1 MQISEKFNII
11 IEKHHYYESLNR
23 KLLKDAKTAD
33 YSGRS
38 QADGDTALFSSVTT
52 TSKNIDL
59 INSWVKLLIFKNYP
73 FLGDVNFIEDGI
85 LAPDSSFNM
94 QTWFVKY
101 REGDE
106 TKSHHHIP
114 SFCSWVYFLRC
125 PKGSPPLVFTQSRKK
140 VKSEEGKVVI
150 FPSWLRHHVPPN
162 KCDGRVVL
170 VGNVFHYK
178 RDR

>member
-11 IEKHHYYESLNR
+11 IEKHHYYESLNK
-23 KLLKDAKTAD
+23 KLLKDAETAD
-33 YSGRS
+33 YSGWS
-38 QADGDTALFSSVTT
+38 QSDCDTALFSSATT

-59 INSWVKLLIFKNYP
+59 INSWVKLLIFKKYP
-73 FLGDVNFIEDGI
+73 FLGDVNYMRE
-85 LAPDSSFNM
+85 SSFTM

-170 VGNVFHYK
+170 VGNVFNYK
-178 RDR
+178 KDR

>member
-11 IEKHHYYESLNR
+11 IEKHHYYELLNK
-23 KLLKDAKTAD
+23 KLLKDAETAD
-33 YSGRS
+33 YSGWS
-38 QADGDTALFSSVTT
+38 QSDCDTALFSSATT

-73 FLGDVNFIEDGI
+73 FLGDEKYMGESGFT
-85 LAPDSSFNM
+85 M

-170 VGNVFHYK
+170 VGNVFNYK
-178 RDR
+178 KDR